1 MTSYKPVT
9 ERARDALDVLAALRL
24 DQERHAELAVAAGAA
39 VRREAEAEEARL
51 GAAVEAARA
60 AFAAARR
67 EDDGGGRAADAQARR
82 RFWSRL
88 ERQITVAADALAG
101 HRAGVLARAIAADE
115 AARAAHRQARQRREV
130 VDKAIARRRAA
141 RARERERR
149 AEAAQDDQPGANRPS
164 GAAAVPRR

>member
-9 ERARDALDVLAALRL
+9 RRARDALDVLAALRL
-24 DQERHAELAVAAGAA
+24 DQERHAERAVAASAA

-51 GAAVEAARA
+51 GAAV
-60 AFAAARR
+60 
-67 EDDGGGRAADAQARR
+67 DGGAGSLRRSAPRGRRRRTRRDAQARR

-88 ERQITVAADALAG
+88 ERQITVAADELAG
-101 HRAGVLARAIAADE
+101 HRAGALARAIAGDE

-141 RARERERR
+141 RDRERDRR
-149 AEAAQDDQPGANRPS
+149 AEAAQDDLPRRADRPS
-164 GAAAVPRR
+164 GARR